1 MLWITVCE
9 SRTAPSRLLCLAG
22 MIGRAT
28 QAHSIQNTKGS
39 KEKGK
44 RSVIYQIRLYKG
56 ISAKC
61 QERILFGSKI
71 DLVCLCMFISVF
83 ILYTHK
89 TNTKKK
95 LQMDCGKTGM
105 RKRSFSLPDCLSFQ
119 PPLSRDAVTLV
130 SHSYCY
136 EFSIVISRLHS
147 CHKAGWMAHM
157 AIDVTLCCSRGI

>member
-95 LQMDCGKTGM
+95 NYKWTVVKQAWERDP
-105 RKRSFSLPDCLSFQ
+105 SLCRTVSASSHLW
-119 PPLSRDAVTLV
+119 AVTPWLW
-130 SHSYCY
+130 YP
-136 EFSIVISRLHS
+136 IVTAMNFPLLS
-147 CHKAGWMAHM
+147 A
-157 AIDVTLCCSRGI
+157 DYTPVTKLDEWHTWQ